1 MTARKI
7 RLLVVDDS
15 IYMQMAIRAMVTIHP
30 EIEIIGEAANGEQ
43 AIDMALRLKPDV
55 ITMDVNMP
63 GLDGLEAT
71 RRIMAQAPTRIV
83 MLSSLTEKGAATTF
97 RALELGALDYIPK
110 SSSAIDV
117 DLATIAE
124 QVASKILFWGRQD
137 VDASTAADDVL
148 PVLPGSTDMLVIAA
162 GSGGP
167 PLVSAL
173 LRAIAPLA
181 FPVLVVQDMPANFTV
196 PFVDFLTRSTGHPV
210 REGAHRG
217 ILTAGTVTVMPGGR
231 QGSVSRDSAGG
242 LSLDLGGLRGSRRA
256 EGDVIAS
263 AVAAAQVP
271 LVILLSGEARPLDR
285 LAATWAEKGGTLWV
299 QSPESCVV
307 EALPRAAIATG
318 LAKTVVE
325 PGSLVAALR
334 RGIERSAA

>member
-15 IYMQMAIRAMVTIHP
+15 VYMLMAIRAMVAIHP
-30 EIEIIGEAANGEQ
+30 EIEIVGEATNGEE
-43 AIDMALRLKPDV
+43 AVDMALRLKPDV
-55 ITMDVNMP
+55 TTMDVNMP

-71 RRIMAQAPTRIV
+71 RRIMSQVPTRIV

-97 RALELGALDYIPK
+97 RALELGAVDYIPK

-124 QVASKILFWGRQD
+124 EVASKILFWGKQGI
-137 VDASTAADDVL
+137 DATKPADDVL
-148 PVLPGSTDMLVIAA
+148 PTLPGRTDMLLVAA
-162 GSGGP
+162 GSGSP
-167 PLVSAL
+167 HLVSAL
-173 LRAIAPLA
+173 LRAIAPLS
-181 FPVLVVQDMPANFTV
+181 FPVLVVQGMPANFTV
-196 PFVDFLTRSTGHPV
+196 PFVDFLTRTTGHPV

-217 ILTAGTVTVMPGGR
+217 ILAAGTVTVMPGGR

-242 LSLDLGGLRGSRRA
+242 LSLDLGRRA

-271 LVILLSGEARPLDR
+271 VVILLSGEARPLDR
-285 LAATWAEKGGTLWV
+285 LAAAWAGKGGALWV

-307 EALPRAAIATG
+307 DALPRAAIATG
-318 LAKTVVE
+318 FVKSVVD
-325 PGSLVAALR
+325 PQNLVAALR